1 MFNPQKSFRKQIWSF
16 ILKGD
21 NFIMIIIKVEFDQ
34 NKKLINDEA
43 KRQKQIP
50 AMFNDFWL
58 MDNNLIHRSEP
69 AGKLKK
75 SDTQLTGH
83 GWKRFLQRIIARE
96 TERGF
101 DSFQWVLSIIY
112 QGER

>member
-21 NFIMIIIKVEFDQ
+21 NFIIIIIKVEFDQ

-50 AMFNDFWL
+50 AMFNDF
-58 MDNNLIHRSEP
+58 
-69 AGKLKK
+69 
-75 SDTQLTGH
+75 
-83 GWKRFLQRIIARE
+83 
-96 TERGF
+96 
-101 DSFQWVLSIIY
+101 
-112 QGER
+112 